1 MFKLNLQS
9 LDKASLVEKIRR
21 LEGQGTVRVGDR
33 KGLMGVEVEFT
44 PHEPL
49 VLTDRPLDPNSLQGL
64 AQFDRT
70 IVKTVVEINSRMGI
84 TGAPLLGDQ
93 FRNQL
98 AEVKKALDAAS
109 TEMSGAMSE
118 LKDTATQAT
127 NMVKQVKS
135 ETADLKAA
143 LGLNS
148 NNPPA

>member
-1 MFKLNLQS
+1 MFKLDLRHI
-9 LDKASLVEKIRR
+9 DKPHLMDQLRR
-21 LEGQGTVRVGDR
+21 LQGAGTVHTTRNADQTLSVDF
-33 KGLMGVEVEFT
+33 V
-44 PHEPL
+44 PWEPQ
-49 VLTDRPLDPNSLQGL
+49 VLTDKPLDPNSLQGM
-64 AQFDRT
+64 AQLDRNLT
-70 IVKTVVEINSRMGI
+70 KTVTEINSKMGI

-109 TEMSGAMSE
+109 TEMGAAMGE
-118 LKDTATQAT
+118 LKDTAVQAT

-148 NNPPA
+148 NNPPS